1 MMATLSFILFKKKS
15 DIKICVCI
23 RNESLFD
30 CQSKLYTSTAPAV
43 LNIAHFS
50 FTLPQNVACN
60 ISGNKLC
67 LKARIQTY
75 ICTHLRFSQ
84 GANQAMGKSSCLS
97 VRPSLCAATDE
108 VHKKEQ

>member
-43 LNIAHFS
+43 LNIAHFG

-60 ISGNKLC
+60 ISGNKLR
-67 LKARIQTY
+67 LKARTQTY
-75 ICTHLRFSQ
+75 ICTHLRMKECAIHTHTRTYVYVQ
-84 GANQAMGKSSCLS
+84 E
-97 VRPSLCAATDE
+97 RLC
-108 VHKKEQ
+108 HIGNCI